1 MSQSQP
7 KPDTHVTLRFNRQL
21 TAAEI
26 EELKAKTDAVEVR
39 QAADGHHDHDHP
51 TIEAELSN
59 QTRVQ

>member
-21 TAAEI
+21 TPAEI
-26 EELKAKTDAVEVR
+26 DELKAKTDAVEVR

-51 TIEAELSN
+51 TIEADLP
-59 QTRVQ
+59 VQERL